1 MRQRARTEAGPES
14 GARYL
19 ILLRPSRLVG
29 KMEIIPVPTQG
40 YRGATELLCV
50 RL

>member
-14 GARYL
+14 GARCL
-19 ILLRPSRLVG
+19 ILLCPVRLIG
-29 KMEIIPVPTQG
+29 KMEMIPVPTQG
-40 YRGATELLCV
+40 YRGATELCV